1 MENDEI
7 YDDDQWLVYAQL
19 NKINPLLDDLIDR
32 VWLIIYNKKR
42 EKSEIINISVD
53 KDKDIEGYVG
63 IYDKIVNDELEF
75 VNKITELLNNN
86 AIEKKEFENLKDDV
100 LRLIGD
106 SCICDV
112 KRKGCKEDNNKKD
125 SAI

>member
-1 MENDEI
+1 M
-7 YDDDQWLVYAQL
+7 
-19 NKINPLLDDLIDR
+19 
-32 VWLIIYNKKR
+32 
-42 EKSEIINISVD
+42 
-53 KDKDIEGYVG
+53 G
-63 IYDKIVNDELEF
+63 ICNKIVNDKLEF
-75 VNKITELLNNN
+75 VNNITELLNNN

-100 LRLIGD
+100 LRLIGN